1 MKRRSRVGGKQIKG
15 RRGNAALPRGRNSA
29 KPIAHSTSPVAGDET
44 VVARLSRELNEALE
58 QQTATS
64 EVLRVISSS
73 AGDLEPVF
81 ASMLENAV
89 RICDA
94 KFGNIYRWDGEA
106 LHLLAAH
113 DTPAALVEVR
123 RRSALRPTALILHMV
138 ATRTV
143 AHVADLSASEDY
155 VERHPAAVAAVEL
168 GGVRTALLVPLLKE
182 DELIGSFTIYRQ
194 EVRPFTDKQIALV
207 TNFAAQAVIAIE
219 NARLLNEL
227 KQSLEQQTASSDV
240 LKVISTSSGDLQPV
254 FEAMLGNAV
263 RICQASLG
271 NMTLYENGDFR
282 HVALHGAPAAY
293 MELRARKPVVTPNP
307 AQSLGRLASTKQ
319 LVHIPDILSEP
330 SQARGDLALL
340 ASARTLLIVPMLKE
354 QELVGA
360 IGIYRQEVKPFADK
374 QIELLQNFA
383 AQAVIAIEN
392 ARLLNELR
400 QRTTDLTDC
409 TADLTEALE
418 QQTATSEVLQVI
430 SGSPGDLEPVFQA
443 MLENATRICEA
454 KFGVV
459 FSFDGNEFHFEA
471 QVGTPPELAEYN
483 RAKPIPQPLPGS
495 HLDRLRQ
502 TKQVSYTAD
511 YAAEV
516 IPAPPVTLGGAR
528 STVDVPMLKDNEL
541 VGAFSIYRQE
551 VRPFTDKQID
561 LVKNFAAQAVIAI
574 ENARL
579 LNELRQSLEQQ
590 TATSDVLQVI
600 SSSPGDLE
608 PVFATMLEKAASI
621 CDATFGNIFRWN
633 GEAFDLVATHET
645 PSAFAEARRR
655 SPIHPSPTSHF
666 GRLVATKSLKRIPI
680 ILKHSLHA

>member
-1 MKRRSRVGGKQIKG
+1 MKRRSRVGGKKIKG

-113 DTPAALVEVR
+113 DTPAALVDVR
-123 RRSALRPTALILHMV
+123 RRSALRPTALIRHMV

-227 KQSLEQQTASSDV
+227 
-240 LKVISTSSGDLQPV
+240 
-254 FEAMLGNAV
+254 
-263 RICQASLG
+263 
-271 NMTLYENGDFR
+271 
-282 HVALHGAPAAY
+282 
-293 MELRARKPVVTPNP
+293 
-307 AQSLGRLASTKQ
+307 
-319 LVHIPDILSEP
+319 
-330 SQARGDLALL
+330 
-340 ASARTLLIVPMLKE
+340 
-354 QELVGA
+354 
-360 IGIYRQEVKPFADK
+360 
-374 QIELLQNFA
+374 
-383 AQAVIAIEN
+383 
-392 ARLLNELR
+392 R
-400 QRTTDLTDC
+400 QRTSDLTER

-430 SGSPGDLEPVFQA
+430 SSSPGDLQPVFA
-443 MLENATRICEA
+443 TMLESAARICDA
-454 KFGVV
+454 NFGNV
-459 FSFDGNEFHFEA
+459 FRWDGDALHLIATHN
-471 QVGTPPELAEYN
+471 TPPAFTQYRKQKPVRPGTTSVVGRTVTTKTVVHIADAAALPAYVDERDPAFVAAVEKLGACKHTWPSRWEGERTDRCVQCVSPRSSSLYRQADRVGQELCCS
-483 RAKPIPQPLPGS
+483 GS
-495 HLDRLRQ
+495 HRHRER
-502 TKQVSYTAD
+502 A
-511 YAAEV
+511 AAERTA
-516 IPAPPVTLGGAR
+516 PAHHNLTEA
-528 STVDVPMLKDNEL
+528 
-541 VGAFSIYRQE
+541 
-551 VRPFTDKQID
+551 
-561 LVKNFAAQAVIAI
+561 
-574 ENARL
+574 
-579 LNELRQSLEQQ
+579 LEQQ
-590 TATSDVLQVI
+590 TATSDVLEVV
-600 SSSPGDLE
+600 SSSPGDLR
-608 PVFATMLEKAASI
+608 PVFETMLTNATRICAAKFGVLWLSEGEGFRCVALHNAPPTFADHYRDEPLVNPPPGSGLRRLFETRHVTQVTDMRTIRPYIERDPFVVASVELGGYRSVLNVPMLKEGALIGAIFDFSPGSSSI
-621 CDATFGNIFRWN
+621 QRQADRAGHELRRPSGHRHRERAIAQRS
-633 GEAFDLVATHET
+633 APSHKRPHRTHSRT
-645 PSAFAEARRR
+645 HGSVRAADGHLRGSSGHQQLSRR
-655 SPIHPSPTSHF
+655 SSAGIYDHT
-666 GRLVATKSLKRIPI
+666 GECCAAL
-680 ILKHSLHA
+680 